1 VLPKFGQ
8 EHLFGKPRKS
18 EMKTQQVKRKPIVI
32 ANWKL
37 NGGIELICTSVA
49 SFIGKHFETQIAI
62 CPPYIYMR
70 DMLTFLQHSEISIG
84 SQNVSKFESGAY
96 TGETSAQ
103 MLKQAGC
110 KLCLIGHSERR
121 AMFRESNL
129 SCQIKVQTV
138 LNHGLLPVLCIGENL
153 EERDANITKEV
164 ISRQL
169 REGLENIH
177 LNGRDLC
184 IAYEP
189 VWAIGTGLAATPEMA
204 QTIHQ
209 FIRSELAI
217 LLGAQAAETV
227 RLLYGGSV
235 NKSNARELLAQADI
249 DGLLVGGAS
258 LDPGHFLAICQQVSE
273 QAIAARNRVED
284 CASVVNCN
292 LDVAGRSAVTA
303 F

>member
-1 VLPKFGQ
+1 MNALIP
-8 EHLFGKPRKS
+8 E
-18 EMKTQQVKRKPIVI
+18 RKPMVI

-37 NGGIELICTSVA
+37 NGGIDLICTSVA
-49 SFIGKHFETQIAI
+49 SFIGKHFEAQIAI

-70 DMLTFLQHSEISIG
+70 DMLTFLQHSELSIG

-110 KLCLIGHSERR
+110 TLCLIGHSERR
-121 AMFRESNL
+121 AMFRENNL
-129 SCQIKVQTV
+129 SCQIKVQTA

-153 EERDANITKEV
+153 EERDANITKDV
-164 ISRQL
+164 IFRQL
-169 REGLENIH
+169 SEGLENI
-177 LNGRDLC
+177 NIEGKDLC

-204 QTIHQ
+204 QEIHH
-209 FIRSELAI
+209 FIRRELAA
-217 LLGAQAAETV
+217 LMGESTAERI

-235 NKSNARELLAQADI
+235 NKNNARELLAQADI

-273 QAIAARNRVED
+273 QAIAQRNGQT
-284 CASVVNCN
+284 
-292 LDVAGRSAVTA
+292 LTLSANTQRG
-303 F
+303 